1 MTHNICFILLAVD
14 KENNNDPL
22 KIWGLYLSV
31 LAFPGEC
38 VNQLGSEVKSIPERS
53 AGWFKTLD
61 VWHRLMLCDIKK
73 NFFLLIWSL
82 ELIKPYHK
90 LLHNS
95 HVSSWRPHH
104 PDFEIFDGSRLTQPL
119 TPGFNGL
126 GKDHCKRRQET
137 FKFWDLVRL
146 ILEVLRY
153 MVYRSDFTMATHLIS
168 PTNPHWLFTQ
178 CVVQVPISQMIL
190 TQNSNWNGCNNHLVQ
205 WCITHHQAST
215 VDLYFIGPILITSPW
230 QWVQFCFSPVVFP
243 ITVVIWT

>member
-22 KIWGLYLSV
+22 KIWGLYLFV

-61 VWHRLMLCDIKK
+61 VWHRLMLCDIKF
-73 NFFLLIWSL
+73 FFLLIWSL

-90 LLHNS
+90 LSHNC

-119 TPGFNGL
+119 TP
-126 GKDHCKRRQET
+126 
-137 FKFWDLVRL
+137 
-146 ILEVLRY
+146 EVLQL
-153 MVYRSDFTMATHLIS
+153 VNWVNIMALGVLDSYTTKS
-168 PTNPHWLFTQ
+168 
-178 CVVQVPISQMIL
+178 
-190 TQNSNWNGCNNHLVQ
+190 
-205 WCITHHQAST
+205 AA
-215 VDLYFIGPILITSPW
+215 
-230 QWVQFCFSPVVFP
+230 
-243 ITVVIWT
+243 VI

>member
-14 KENNNDPL
+14 KENNNDHL
-22 KIWGLYLSV
+22 KIWRLYLFM

-73 NFFLLIWSL
+73 KKKSLIWSL

-90 LLHNS
+90 LLHNY

-119 TPGFNGL
+119 I
-126 GKDHCKRRQET
+126 HCVWTVVLARKGSL
-137 FKFWDLVRL
+137 FLVRSTSQL
-146 ILEVLRY
+146 VSRIALDMLV
-153 MVYRSDFTMATHLIS
+153 A
-168 PTNPHWLFTQ
+168 
-178 CVVQVPISQMIL
+178 CVVSR
-190 TQNSNWNGCNNHLVQ
+190 
-205 WCITHHQAST
+205 
-215 VDLYFIGPILITSPW
+215 
-230 QWVQFCFSPVVFP
+230 
-243 ITVVIWT
+243 